1 MKSFAIKSLLLAIV
15 VLAFGALL
23 YLTALRAFY
32 ISVLPVLLV
41 FFLIVTN
48 LVHLYL
54 LRIAGKS
61 GTKFMARFMAASFI
75 KMFFY
80 LAVAVIWVI
89 FNRESAGIF
98 LMNFL
103 ILYVVFTVFEVT
115 ELRKVVKQVK

>member
-32 ISVLPVLLV
+32 IPVLPVLLV

-61 GTKFMARFMAASFI
+61 GKKFMARFMAASFI

-103 ILYVVFTVFEVT
+103 FLYVVFTVFEVT

>member
-1 MKSFAIKSLLLAIV
+1 MKSFAIKSILLAIV

-32 ISVLPVLLV
+32 IPVLPVLLV

-103 ILYVVFTVFEVT
+103 FLYVVFTVFEVT

>member
-32 ISVLPVLLV
+32 IPVLPVLLV

-80 LAVAVIWVI
+80 LAVAVIWVT

-103 ILYVVFTVFEVT
+103 FLYVVFTVFEVT